1 MNASRALV
9 VLALAVLAGCVQTPS
24 TPFASAAQA
33 TPAQAEA
40 TPVAEHD
47 QAAALPLV
55 LVHKSPT
62 CGCCTK
68 WVEHLRN
75 AGFTVQVDETDD
87 LAPIKSRLGV
97 PEQMASCHTAEV
109 AGYFVEGH
117 VPVED
122 IQRLLAEK
130 PATKGLAVP
139 GMPMGSP
146 GMEGPH
152 TQPYQVMQ
160 VDAQGGTTVYAHH
173 E

>member
-9 VLALAVLAGCVQTPS
+9 VLALAALAGCVQTPS
-24 TPFASAAQA
+24 TSLASTAQA
-33 TPAQAEA
+33 APAPAQA
-40 TPVAEHD
+40 PP
-47 QAAALPLV
+47 AAAQDQTAAPPLV

-68 WVEHLRN
+68 WVEHLRA

-87 LAPIKSRLGV
+87 LASIKSRLGV

-146 GMEGPH
+146 GMEGPY

-160 VDAQGGTTVYAHH
+160 VDAQGETSVYASH

>member
-1 MNASRALV
+1 MNASRTLAA
-9 VLALAVLAGCVQTPS
+9 LALAALAGCVQAPS
-24 TPFASAAQA
+24 TPFASSVQAAPAPAPATPSAAQ
-33 TPAQAEA
+33 
-40 TPVAEHD
+40 D
-47 QAAALPLV
+47 QTAAPPLV

-68 WVEHLRN
+68 WIEHLRD
-75 AGFTVQVDETDD
+75 AGFTVQVDETDE

-130 PATKGLAVP
+130 PATKGLAGP

-146 GMEGPH
+146 GMEGPY
-152 TQPYQVMQ
+152 TQPYQVMR
-160 VDAQGGTTVYAHH
+160 VDAQGEATVYADH

>member
-1 MNASRALV
+1 MNLSRSLA
-9 VLALAVLAGCVQTPS
+9 VLALAALTGCVQAPS
-24 TPFASAAQA
+24 TSFASSAQAAPAPTQA
-33 TPAQAEA
+33 TPSDAQ
-40 TPVAEHD
+40 D
-47 QAAALPLV
+47 QAAAAPLV

-68 WVEHLRN
+68 WIEHLRN
-75 AGFTVQVDETDD
+75 AGFTVQVDETDE

-146 GMEGPH
+146 GMEGPY

-160 VDAQGGTTVYAHH
+160 VDAQGEATVYAHH

>member
-1 MNASRALV
+1 MNAPRILV
-9 VLALAVLAGCVQTPS
+9 VLALTALAGCVQTPS
-24 TPFASAAQA
+24 TPFASTAQA
-33 TPAQAEA
+33 APAQVEA
-40 TPVAEHD
+40 SPAVAQT
-47 QAAALPLV
+47 QADLPLV

-68 WVEHLRN
+68 WVEHLRS

-122 IQRLLAEK
+122 IQRLLADK
-130 PATKGLAVP
+130 PDTKGLAVP

-146 GMEGPH
+146 GMEGPY

-160 VDAQGGTTVYAHH
+160 VDAQGETTVYASHD
-173 E
+173 